1 MMRRTVGLML
11 MLTLVVLHAASPP
24 DAAAQTVSTA
34 VVPQTITVGD
44 VFHAAVRVELPPGAE
59 AAFPDTLD
67 LPDADIEAAA
77 RVRVQADSGAAGR
90 TVTALYPLTAWRAN
104 EEIQLPELQF
114 AIRTAGGGTS
124 TVTASFP
131 AFTLGS
137 VLPADTAGIE
147 PKPAKDVWGA
157 SRLWWPILVGIAVL
171 ALLALL
177 ALYLWR
183 RRRPREIEAEA
194 VPLVPPRQRALER
207 LAHARSAGYIERG
220 ELKPFY
226 TEVTAALRG
235 YLEAIEPQLGA
246 DLTTGELALHARR
259 RGAPPMLLELI
270 RILGRADL
278 VKFARAHAT
287 PADAYG
293 DLDAAKRWIEQH
305 DVASL
310 RPPAEEVEA

>member
-1 MMRRTVGLML
+1 MRRPVGLVL
-11 MLTLVVLHAASPP
+11 ALILLHAASP

-59 AAFPDTLD
+59 AAFPDTLE

-77 RVRVQADSGAAGR
+77 RVRVQADSSATGR

-104 EEIQLPELQF
+104 EEIQLPELEF
-114 AIRTAGGGTS
+114 AVRASGGGTS

-147 PKPAKDVWGA
+147 PKPARDVWGA
-157 SRLWWPILVGIAVL
+157 SRLWWPILLGIAVL
-171 ALLALL
+171 VLLGLLAW
-177 ALYLWR
+177 YLWR
-183 RRRPREIEAEA
+183 RRRPRAIEAES

-207 LAHARSAGYIERG
+207 LAHARSAGYVERG

-226 TEVTAALRG
+226 TEVTAALRA

-259 RGAPPMLLELI
+259 HGAPSMLLELI

-278 VKFARAHAT
+278 VKFARAQPT

-305 DVASL
+305 DAASL
-310 RPPAEEVEA
+310 RPPVEEVAA